1 LRKRERGAI
10 CRIKREATGYV
21 QVQAIRVLWYFMTE
35 RVYLDWNAATPLR
48 PEAKA
53 AMAKAWELAG
63 NPSSVHVEGRQ
74 ARRLVEEARVAV
86 AMAVGTAPRNVIF
99 TSGGTEA
106 NALALAPGGKRPGGV
121 AVRRLL
127 VSAIE
132 HASVLAGGRFSPD
145 SIGRIGVMAD
155 GLIDLDKLR
164 RALSS
169 GPPALVSIMAA
180 NNETGALQPIAEAAG
195 IVHSAGSLLHVDAI
209 QAFGKILFDIKELG
223 ADLASLSA
231 HKLGGPKGVG
241 ALITAEPVEGVESL
255 LRGGGQERGHRAG
268 TENVAGIAGFGAAVA
283 AATAALKGDAPR
295 LEALRNRLERGLNQ
309 TAGAIVFSATA
320 PRLPNTTLFTVPGLR
335 AETAVIGFD
344 LAGIAVS
351 SGSACSSGK
360 VQPSHVL
367 EAMGF
372 GPKIAQGAV
381 RLSLGWSTSEADID
395 VALEAWRKLSDAL
408 LSEERNTA

>member
-1 LRKRERGAI
+1 
-10 CRIKREATGYV
+10 V
-21 QVQAIRVLWYFMTE
+21 
-35 RVYLDWNAATPLR
+35 
-48 PEAKA
+48 PEPK
-53 AMAKAWELAG
+53 
-63 NPSSVHVEGRQ
+63 
-74 ARRLVEEARVAV
+74 
-86 AMAVGTAPRNVIF
+86 
-99 TSGGTEA
+99 TS
-106 NALALAPGGKRPGGV
+106 R
-121 AVRRLL
+121 
-127 VSAIE
+127 
-132 HASVLAGGRFSPD
+132 
-145 SIGRIGVMAD
+145 
-155 GLIDLDKLR
+155 
-164 RALSS
+164 
-169 GPPALVSIMAA
+169 
-180 NNETGALQPIAEAAG
+180 
-195 IVHSAGSLLHVDAI
+195 
-209 QAFGKILFDIKELG
+209 
-223 ADLASLSA
+223 
-231 HKLGGPKGVG
+231 
-241 ALITAEPVEGVESL
+241 
-255 LRGGGQERGHRAG
+255 
-268 TENVAGIAGFGAAVA
+268 IAGFGAAVA